1 MNLGRKNDRGLRRST
16 VSFGAVSF
24 GAVSYGAARDG
35 AVGRHG
41 RGFTLIEV
49 LATLLL
55 MSIVLPAVME
65 GVSISLAE
73 ASLARQR
80 TEAATVAQ
88 SQLATL
94 LVTNQWSGGVLAGDV
109 DSNGTTYHWQATVAA
124 WPLDTTSVGLMQVDM
139 AVSWF
144 GRKGT
149 QSVNLTTLT
158 YDRTGASTSL

>member
-1 MNLGRKNDRGLRRST
+1 MNSGRENDRLLRRSF
-16 VSFGAVSF
+16 VRNGVA
-24 GAVSYGAARDG
+24 
-35 AVGRHG
+35 GRNR

-94 LVTNQWSGGVLAGDV
+94 LITNQWSGGVLAGDV

-124 WPLDTTSVGLMQVDM
+124 WPLDTTTVGLTQVDM
-139 AVSWF
+139 VVSWV
-144 GRKGT
+144 GRKGA
-149 QSVNLTTLT
+149 QSVTLSTLT
-158 YDRTGASTSL
+158 YDRTGSTASL